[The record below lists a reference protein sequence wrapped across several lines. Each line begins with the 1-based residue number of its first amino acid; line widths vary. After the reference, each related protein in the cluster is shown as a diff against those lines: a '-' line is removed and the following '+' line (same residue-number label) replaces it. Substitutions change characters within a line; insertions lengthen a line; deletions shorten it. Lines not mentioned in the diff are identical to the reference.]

1 MGLFD
6 INMPLLYGEGEKAFL
21 RLQLE
26 IWSATNDDS
35 VFAWNFPRASYTV
48 PELPLFAHTP
58 AWFESSGAVQRSG
71 RTWAELNEA
80 RLLDAMTVTNRG
92 VDLDFRRTGPRGFPK
107 IDRMTIPRSSKTAE
121 FLLPLRCGPR
131 TRKQAGNATEFF
143 AILLISRADSTWYR
157 SDQLGIVDIEEIQTA
172 GSTNESH
179 SGRMYIPH
187 LLQNNSIGGPG
198 WRRLPGVFFNISSL
212 RGTGFR
218 VKELVW
224 EISPHLFEIQGLEA
238 TDPEG
243 ILLLTPD
250 FPLGNDFSLKVAVGI
265 SEPSTNFVLL
275 YEYTHRD
282 SGGQQSASTREFTSL
297 YVIKRTSDETLK
309 DTMKRRLQKEIP
321 IWSRDRSDR
330 ISWPI
335 IDGRSMSAAVKRGV
349 DLGRPNFIVYITL
362 DEEGK
367 FPWPVPFN
375 ADYRATIIE
384 RNKKVE
390 FF

>member
-1 MGLFD
+1 MVHQRVELLAPASVEFYDENWVEIGTKSSMRNLIQEITAIRALDFIDDACVAERMSWAAKRETTQVEDRAYCLMGLFD

-35 VFAWNFPRASYTV
+35 VFAWNFPQASYTV

-107 IDRMTIPRSSKTAE
+107 IDRLTIPRSSKTAE

-131 TRKQAGNATEFF
+131 TRKRAGNATEFF

-198 WRRLPGVFFNISSL
+198 
-212 RGTGFR
+212 
-218 VKELVW
+218 
-224 EISPHLFEIQGLEA
+224 
-238 TDPEG
+238 
-243 ILLLTPD
+243 
-250 FPLGNDFSLKVAVGI
+250 
-265 SEPSTNFVLL
+265 
-275 YEYTHRD
+275 
-282 SGGQQSASTREFTSL
+282 
-297 YVIKRTSDETLK
+297 
-309 DTMKRRLQKEIP
+309 
-321 IWSRDRSDR
+321 
-330 ISWPI
+330 
-335 IDGRSMSAAVKRGV
+335 
-349 DLGRPNFIVYITL
+349 
-362 DEEGK
+362 
-367 FPWPVPFN
+367 
-375 ADYRATIIE
+375 
-384 RNKKVE
+384 
-390 FF
+390 